1 MVNVSGTIF
10 SLSIEKTAKMRGYEK
25 NEVLAHSL
33 PKEEHG
39 GGRDE
44 KGVSKHFLFV
54 GVDVNFAPGWSAD
67 EI

>member
-1 MVNVSGTIF
+1 
-10 SLSIEKTAKMRGYEK
+10 MRGYEK

-33 PKEEHG
+33 PKEGHG

-44 KGVSKHFLFV
+44 KGVGKHFLFV